1 MIKPKRGVNFQS
13 SYATRPDR
21 VARGLRVI
29 DSATAVATPLYLT
42 HNHLIHNHH
51 TIINFFDINFF

>member
-29 DSATAVATPLYLT
+29 DSADTAVATPLYLK
-42 HNHLIHNHH
+42 HNHLIQS
-51 TIINFFDINFF
+51 